1 MRKQDSNRK
10 KRKTREDKA
19 KQKKKTKNAIC
30 GTNRVR
36 RFTSLKRKK
45 KGERE
50 RKGEGVYRKRVSCF
64 SWISSLLE
72 QSVVYATHIKE
83 GVSAVSRLKRR
94 ATSIYAVSNMGF
106 TSRSLTFV
114 YTKIHICLHICTRF
128 ANTTRPKKKKN

>member
-1 MRKQDSNRK
+1 MLFAARIACEDLLRS
-10 KRKTREDKA
+10 RE
-19 KQKKKTKNAIC
+19 
-30 GTNRVR
+30 
-36 RFTSLKRKK
+36 KK

-114 YTKIHICLHICTRF
+114 YTKIHICLHIFTRF
-128 ANTTRPKKKKN
+128 ANTTRQKKKKKLRSSSNNKQKLRMHLRVGKKKEA